1 MIAAEVQFYDV
12 MVFFHITA
20 VLLAFGPTFAYG
32 AFFAVAGQTN
42 PAALPTIGRVVVTWS
57 RIATR
62 LGLLVILITGIY
74 LVEDRWEYGDFFVS
88 WGLAAVVVLLAMS
101 QWFFIPTTQKF
112 VEAAEAGRTEEVMAI
127 ADRQRKVGPIAG
139 IIVILTV
146 YVMTAQPFL

>member
-1 MIAAEVQFYDV
+1 
-12 MVFFHITA
+12 
-20 VLLAFGPTFAYG
+20 
-32 AFFAVAGQTN
+32 
-42 PAALPTIGRVVVTWS
+42 
-57 RIATR
+57 
-62 LGLLVILITGIY
+62 
-74 LVEDRWEYGDFFVS
+74 VEDRWEYGDFFVS